1 MTEIKIQSD
10 LLTER
15 LLLRSFLLTDAPRV
29 QKLAGDRAVA
39 EGTFNIPYP
48 YENGM
53 AEAWIRSHQPAFES
67 GNSVTY
73 AITLRPTG
81 ELLGAIG
88 LSIKE
93 LHQRAELGY
102 WVGVPYWGNGYC
114 SEAARALLAY
124 GFHQLQSNRIYAEHF
139 ASNPASGR
147 VMQKIGMTYE
157 GTLRQHMRKWEQF
170 EDMRVYSILQEEFT
184 E

>member
-1 MTEIKIQSD
+1 MQPE

-15 LLLRSFLLTDAPRV
+15 LRLRPFLLTDALRV
-29 QKLAGDRAVA
+29 QELAGDHAVA
-39 EGTFNIPYP
+39 KGTFNIPHP
-48 YENGM
+48 YEDGM
-53 AEAWIRSHQPAFES
+53 AEAWIRCHQPEFES
-67 GNSVTY
+67 GKNVTY
-73 AITLRPTG
+73 AITLRQTG

-93 LHQRAELGY
+93 IHQRAEMGY
-102 WVGVPYWGNGYC
+102 WIGVPYWGNGYC
-114 SEAARALLAY
+114 SEAAHAILEY
-124 GFHQLQSNRIYAEHF
+124 GFHRLQLNRIFAEHF

-157 GTLRQHMRKWEQF
+157 GTLRQHMRKWKQY
-170 EDMRVYSILQEEFT
+170 EDMKIYSILRDEFI